1 MATIQVLRPDKA
13 EPEPEHAPLAAR
25 TPLPEG
31 AHLALID
38 NGKPQARELLE
49 LIAEELRG
57 RLPIG
62 SIEVVSKPSASV
74 PIEAGEAR
82 ALAERADLVITGLG
96 DCGACSACS
105 VHDAVQLEHLG
116 VPATVVIS
124 DVFQG
129 IVQAFSASLGA
140 PGYHQIVVT
149 HPISSKPLE
158 HLRGEAARVADAAAD
173 QLAPAST
180 RAAAP
185 A

>member
-1 MATIQVLRPDKA
+1 MTTIEVLRPDKA
-13 EPEPEHAPLAAR
+13 EPEPERAPLAPR
-25 TPLPEG
+25 NPLPEG

-38 NGKPQARELLE
+38 NGKPRARELLE
-49 LIAEELRG
+49 LIAEEMRS

-62 SIEVVSKPSASV
+62 AVEVVSKPSASV
-74 PIEAGEAR
+74 PIEADEAR
-82 ALAERADLVITGLG
+82 ALAERADIVIAGLG

-140 PGYHQIVVT
+140 PGYHQVVVT
-149 HPISSKPLE
+149 HPVSSKSPE
-158 HLRGEAARVADAAAD
+158 HLRSEAARVADAAAE

-180 RAAAP
+180 RTAALA
-185 A
+185 